1 MLYRGVVV
9 PGDRLGRKL
18 GYPTANLKISPDV
31 LPKDGVYAGEVR
43 GEKLSR
49 VYIGAVSVGN
59 KPTVAGEKRVFEV
72 YIPGFKGNLY
82 GSELQV
88 SLIKKIRGQ
97 KKFASIEELKRQ
109 IAEDVRKI
117 LSLKKEDRARD
128 RQTPDRRKTSRLL
141 GLKKSR
147 PKKA

>member
-9 PGDRLGRKL
+9 PGDKLGRKL
-18 GYPTANLKISPDV
+18 GYPTANLKISPTI
-31 LPKDGVYAGEVR
+31 LPKDGVYAGEVF
-43 GEKLSR
+43 GDKLG
-49 VYIGAVSVGN
+49 VCLGAVSVGRR
-59 KPTVAGEKRVFEV
+59 PTVAGNKRVFEV

-82 GSELQV
+82 GTKLQV
-88 SLIKKIRGQ
+88 SLVKKIRGQ
-97 KKFASIEELKRQ
+97 KKFASIEDLKRQ

-128 RQTPDRRKTSRLL
+128 RQTPDRKKTSRLS